1 MAASATVIV
10 FDFDKTIIDVDSDN
24 WVIDS
29 LGATDLFN
37 QLLPTLPW
45 NSLMDRMMMELHSQG
60 RTLEEIAECLKK
72 APLDPHVI
80 SAIKS
85 AHSLGCDL
93 RVLSDANMFFIE
105 TILKHHGIF
114 ECFTEVNTNPSFV
127 DEQNRLRIF
136 PHHDFNKLSHGCN
149 LCPPNMCKGKIIER
163 IRASTF
169 AQGMKRFIYLGD
181 GKGDYCPMLKMSE
194 GDYVMPRKN
203 YPVWDLITSNVG
215 LIKAEIHEWSNGE
228 EQERILLQLINRS
241 IVVDRSSDQLL
252 AGDCKLQSQTMPMAS
267 HEVLPIALRV
277 PQ

>member
-1 MAASATVIV
+1 MAASTTVIV

-60 RTLEEIAECLKK
+60 RTLEEIGECLKK

-114 ECFTEVNTNPSFV
+114 ECFTEINTNPSFV
-127 DEQNRLRIF
+127 DEQNRLRIS

-169 AQGMKRFIYLGD
+169 AQGIKRFIYLGD
-181 GKGDYCPMLKMSE
+181 GKGDYCPMLKLSE

-203 YPVWDLITSNVG
+203 YPVWDLITSNIG

-241 IVVDRSSDQLL
+241 VVVDRSSDQLC
-252 AGDCKLQSQTMPMAS
+252 AGDCKFQTMPMAS